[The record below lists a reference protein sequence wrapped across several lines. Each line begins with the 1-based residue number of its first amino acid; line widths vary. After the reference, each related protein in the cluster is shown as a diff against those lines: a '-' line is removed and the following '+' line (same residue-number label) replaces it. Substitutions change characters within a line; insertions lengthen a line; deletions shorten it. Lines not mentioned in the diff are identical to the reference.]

1 MTDRHPL
8 SCILVTPAR
17 NEAAFIEQ
25 TIRSMVNQTVH
36 PTRWV
41 IVNDGSTDATG
52 EIARRYAAAH
62 DWIDVIDMPAHRDRS
77 FAAKAQCFAAGYAL
91 VKTIDHD
98 IVGNVDADVSF
109 ERDHLEFLLQ
119 RFAEEPALGVAGTI
133 FRQGS
138 GYSSE
143 TDSFEGHTHVSGQF
157 QLFRRQCFE
166 DVGGYVPN
174 KAGGIDWMAVITAR
188 MKGWNTRSFREKWFY
203 HHRSL
208 GTADR
213 GVLSSR
219 FAYGERDHYIGG
231 HPVWELLRVA
241 YQMTKRPYVVG
252 GLAIGLGYAWGVLKR
267 TKRPVSDEFVRF
279 HRGEQMQKLAAI
291 LKSLLR
297 LKRIDKFQVMRTG
310 ADIQRE
316 RQRRA

>member
-41 IVNDGSTDATG
+41 IVSDGSTDATG

-62 DWIDVIDMPAHRDRS
+62 DWIDVIDMPPHRDRS

-91 VKTIDHD
+91 VKMIDHD
-98 IVGNVDADVSF
+98 IVGNVDADISF
-109 ERDHLEFLLQ
+109 ETDHLEFLLR
-119 RFAEEPALGVAGTI
+119 RFEEDPALGVAGTI
-133 FRQGS
+133 FREAD

-143 TDSFEGHTHVSGQF
+143 TDSFEGYTHVSGQF

-174 KAGGIDWMAVITAR
+174 RAGGIDWIAVITAR
-188 MKGWNTRSFREKWFY
+188 MKGWSTRSFREKWFF
-203 HHRSL
+203 HQRSL

-213 GVLSSR
+213 NVLSAR
-219 FAYGERDHYIGG
+219 LTYGERDYYIGG
-231 HPVWELLRVA
+231 HPVWELFRVA

-252 GLAIGLGYAWGVLKR
+252 GLAIGLGYVWGVLRR

-297 LKRIDKFQVMRTG
+297 LKRIDKFQVMPTG
-310 ADIQRE
+310 ADIQVE
-316 RQRRA
+316 RPRRT

>member
-8 SCILVTPAR
+8 LCILVTPAR
-17 NEAAFIEQ
+17 NEAAFIEK
-25 TIRSMVNQTVH
+25 TIQSMVSQTVH

-41 IVNDGSTDATG
+41 IVNDGSTDDTG
-52 EIARRYAAAH
+52 KIARRYATAH
-62 DWIDVIDMPAHRDRS
+62 DWIDVIDMPEHRDRS
-77 FAAKAQCFAAGYAL
+77 FAAKAQCFAAGYTR

-98 IVGNVDADVSF
+98 IVGNVDADISF
-109 ERDHLEFLLQ
+109 EKDHLAFLLQ
-119 RFAEEPALGVAGTI
+119 RFAEDPGLGVAGTI
-133 FRQGS
+133 FKEAN

-143 TDSFEGHTHVSGQF
+143 TDSYEGHTHVSGQF

-166 DVGGYVPN
+166 DVRGYVPN

-188 MKGWNTRSFREKWFY
+188 MKGWKTRSFREKCFF

-213 GVLSSR
+213 NGLSAR
-219 FAYGERDHYIGG
+219 FTYGERDYYIGG
-231 HPVWELLRVA
+231 HPVWELFRVA

-252 GLAIGLGYAWGVLKR
+252 GLSIGLGYAWGALRR
-267 TKRPVSDEFVRF
+267 TKRPVSDDFVRF
-279 HRGEQMQKLAAI
+279 HRGEQMQKLAVI

-297 LKRIDKFQVMRTG
+297 LKRIDKFQVIPVG
-310 ADIQRE
+310 ADTQVE
-316 RQRRA
+316 RRRRT